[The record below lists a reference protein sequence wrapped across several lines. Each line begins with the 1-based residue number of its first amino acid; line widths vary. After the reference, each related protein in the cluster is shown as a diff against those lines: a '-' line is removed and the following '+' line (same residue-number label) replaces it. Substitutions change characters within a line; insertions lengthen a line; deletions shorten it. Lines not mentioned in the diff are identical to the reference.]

1 MILPH
6 SIPIKLA
13 WQQQPRVQL
22 QLFLGIVGPPH
33 RIHNVYIYMYVC
45 IYIYTQSYCLCC
57 NTGLWSMQ
65 LYDIYHVLLM

>member
-6 SIPIKLA
+6 SIPMKLA

-33 RIHNVYIYMYVC
+33 RIHNVYIY
-45 IYIYTQSYCLCC
+45 IHTQSYCLCC